1 MLKFFPL
8 PSYSKTLLLLAFPF
22 YCQEHEV
29 FLLHTISF
37 FLCTCALVKLR
48 MLDSLPSKA
57 CFEWSENEN
66 LFRVVFSSYLSD
78 MSQPFLE
85 FSGLFYYSV
94 IKILRELCLS
104 PADFP
109 LTRQQD
115 I

>member
-1 MLKFFPL
+1 MLKFLPL
-8 PSYSKTLLLLAFPF
+8 PLIAKLVLLLLAFPF

-78 MSQPFLE
+78 MSQPFFRIFRVVLL
-85 FSGLFYYSV
+85 FSYQVSKALV
-94 IKILRELCLS
+94 IF
-104 PADFP
+104 DFF
-109 LTRQQD
+109 RANE
-115 I
+115 